1 MLRGKYLAGRMKW
14 FAVFLLLLAVIQF
27 LLLGMELTRW
37 KLMSRILMVFL
48 LMYFLILMY
57 LGYRWLYLPIKANS
71 RIKTRFLKSQ
81 VFDDFFHMQ
90 CPFSKEDEAVLAM
103 LEEMLDRNNM
113 VAIAQKESEYLAL
126 QNQIN
131 PHFLYNTLESI
142 RAEALIA
149 GEEQIAEMT
158 EALATFF
165 RYTISKVGHLVTLD
179 DELSNI
185 ENYYFIQRYR
195 FGDRISL
202 QISYDS
208 GTEDGEDILMYRIP
222 KLSIQPIVENAI
234 YHGLEK
240 KMGGGLLKIR
250 IQTTDSHLV
259 IMVSDN
265 GIGMDEARLEEV
277 NRKLAC
283 LYPSQDESRR
293 KGGIALQNVNSRIRL
308 LFGDGYGI
316 KVYSRPGAGTDVEM
330 IMPLVREERADGAG
344 ENV

>member
-1 MLRGKYLAGRMKW
+1 MLKGKYLAGRMKC
-14 FAVFLLLLAVIQF
+14 FAVFLLLLTVIQF

-37 KLMSRILMVFL
+37 KLVSGIIIILL
-48 LMYFLILMY
+48 LVYFLILMY
-57 LGYRWLYLPIKANS
+57 LGYQWVYLPMKINS

-90 CPFSKEDEAVLAM
+90 CPFSREDEAVLAM

-113 VAIAQKESEYLAL
+113 VAVAQKESEYLAL

-195 FGDRISL
+195 FGDRIGL

-208 GTEDGEDILMYRIP
+208 ITEDGEDILMYRIP

-250 IQTTDSHLV
+250 IKTTDSHLV

-265 GIGMDEARLEEV
+265 GMGMDEARLEEV

-283 LYPSQDESRR
+283 LYPDQDENKR

-316 KVYSRPGAGTDVEM
+316 KVYSRLGAGTDVEM
-330 IMPLVREERADGAG
+330 IMPLVREERSDAVGG
-344 ENV
+344 SV